1 MAAKDYYDVLGVG
14 RNATEDEIKDA
25 YRKLVRQYHPDT
37 NKDNPDA
44 EKKMAEINEAYT
56 VLSNK
61 EKRAK
66 YDQFGQVPPEGAGF
80 PGGGYGVN
88 FTDDLGSFADIF
100 DTMFGGGGRSQR
112 PRGQVVYEGAD
123 IRTDVS
129 ITLQEAFSGKTIL
142 IDLQRFDK
150 CPECEGT
157 GAAKGTKPE
166 TCPDCRGSG
175 QVKRTQQTFLGTFQ
189 TVGTCP
195 RCGGSGKIISSPC
208 PKCKG
213 ETLIKATHKIEV
225 KIPAGIEDGMR
236 VRLAGQG
243 DSGKNGG
250 RPGDL
255 YVMVHVKP
263 DKIFTREGANIYS
276 QVTISMY
283 EAALGA
289 EITIYTI
296 DGKEKI
302 SIKSGTQPSDT
313 MTLKS
318 KGMPYLNSSR
328 RGDHIINFKVTVP
341 KKLSQKEKSLL
352 KQIMGVKE
360 E

>member
-1 MAAKDYYDVLGVG
+1 
-14 RNATEDEIKDA
+14 
-25 YRKLVRQYHPDT
+25 
-37 NKDNPDA
+37 
-44 EKKMAEINEAYT
+44 
-56 VLSNK
+56 
-61 EKRAK
+61 
-66 YDQFGQVPPEGAGF
+66 
-80 PGGGYGVN
+80 
-88 FTDDLGSFADIF
+88 
-100 DTMFGGGGRSQR
+100 
-112 PRGQVVYEGAD
+112 
-123 IRTDVS
+123 
-129 ITLQEAFSGKTIL
+129 
-142 IDLQRFDK
+142 
-150 CPECEGT
+150 
-157 GAAKGTKPE
+157 
-166 TCPDCRGSG
+166 
-175 QVKRTQQTFLGTFQ
+175 
-189 TVGTCP
+189 
-195 RCGGSGKIISSPC
+195 
-208 PKCKG
+208 
-213 ETLIKATHKIEV
+213 
-225 KIPAGIEDGMR
+225 MR

-255 YVMVHVKP
+255 YVMVHVKL

-302 SIKSGTQPSDT
+302 TIKPGTQPGDT
-313 MTLKS
+313 MTLRS

-352 KQIMGVKE
+352 KQIMGIKE